1 MKHSTIHYSRAVE
14 DWAWPDELD
23 ALRASAAHHQLLLE
37 NERARVLETVIPAGE
52 TTAIHT
58 RRWPSIQHVVGGS
71 DIVRRDAD
79 GTVMLDT
86 RAAGEP
92 LEASMTLWSAPMP
105 PHSVENVGAAELRVI
120 VVELKDPA
128 ARMPG

>member
-1 MKHSTIHYSRAVE
+1 VE
-14 DWAWPDELD
+14 EWAWPDELD
-23 ALRASAAHHQLLLE
+23 ALRASAAHHRLLLE
-37 NERARVLETVIPAGE
+37 NERARVLETVIPPGE

-58 RRWPSIQHVVGGS
+58 HRWPSIQHVTGGS

-128 ARMPG
+128 ARPPG

>member
-14 DWAWPDELD
+14 EWAWPDELD
-23 ALRASAAHHQLLLE
+23 ALRASAAHHRLLLE
-37 NERARVLETVIPAGE
+37 NERARVLESVIPPGE

-58 RRWPSIQHVVGGS
+58 HPWPSVQHVVQGS
-71 DIVRRDAD
+71 DIVRRDTD

-86 RAAGEP
+86 RAGGEP
-92 LEASMTLWSAPMP
+92 LEDSMTLWSAPVP
-105 PHSVENVGAAELRVI
+105 PHSVENVSVGELRVI

-128 ARMPG
+128 G

>member
-1 MKHSTIHYSRAVE
+1 VE
-14 DWAWPDELD
+14 DWAWTDELD
-23 ALRASAAHHQLLLE
+23 ALIAAHGNHRLLLE
-37 NERARVLETVIPAGE
+37 NDRTRVLETVIPPGE

-58 RRWPSIQHVVGGS
+58 HRWPSVQHVVSGS

-92 LEASMTLWSAPMP
+92 LEDSMTLWSAPMP
-105 PHSVENVGAAELRVI
+105 PHSVENVGDAELRVI

-128 ARMPG
+128 ARPPG